1 MLACGVFLNLLIL
14 FFAKRVRII
23 PPQFSQ
29 TRNSCIWKS
38 AKFLFICQDAFVV
51 LRGRWTLLKGRLS
64 HLGNFASGCIRTSF
78 FRILPTLPRVLQ
90 VASSYHQHS
99 LLSPCQALCSPT
111 PEIRKDLRGQVR
123 NVFKERKIST
133 NNLQRCSNVDIIFS
147 EPDSYAWSY
156 WCLLTASTQENI
168 S

>member
-111 PEIRKDLRGQVR
+111 PEIRKDFERAGQKCFQR
-123 NVFKERKIST
+123 EENFH
-133 NNLQRCSNVDIIFS
+133 NLQRCSNVDIIFS